1 MVPDSPHRSRR
12 QQQFQRQSA
21 GIWQGVGRPMISTE
35 PTALIPV
42 TLLTGFL
49 GSGKTTVLNHV
60 LKQPGMAATAVIV
73 NEFGEIGLDHL
84 LVERSS
90 EDIVLLNSGCLC
102 CTVRG
107 DIVDTLTNLFVDRVK
122 GKVPF
127 FTRVAIETT
136 GLADPAPILHTLMTD
151 PIVAARYVLDGV
163 VTTVDAVNG
172 AGSLDRQPEAVKQ
185 AAVADRLLL
194 TKTDIAEPGARQ
206 AIEAR
211 LKELN
216 PSAAIVSVAQGAI
229 DSALLFN
236 IGFYDPT
243 TKSLDVRRWL
253 RDESFEGDHGQDV
266 GHGHEHPDVNRHD
279 DRIRAFCITREQPIS
294 WAALSTWLDGLAA
307 MRGDDL
313 LRLKAIVALSDR
325 PDQPVVLHGVQHLFH
340 PPVLLP
346 EWPSEDRR
354 TRMVF
359 ITRDLPRETIE
370 TTLAAFEEAVEE
382 RPSSQSPPREL
393 GNGGTRRNF
402 LVSAGSIAAATA
414 FAGSARAVMGPD
426 DKFDL
431 VIKGGEV
438 LDPSQSLRGRRDIGI
453 RYGIIE
459 ALEPEIPA
467 PRGLRVL
474 DASGKLVTPGLVDL
488 HTHVY
493 PYGSAIG
500 IPADELVAH
509 QCTTTC
515 VSAGDAGANN
525 FAAFRRF
532 IVAQTRTRLCA
543 FIHIANSGLASF
555 PVAELTNIDVA
566 DVSAAAKAIAE
577 NGDIVIGAKVRM
589 SENVIAKNGIEP
601 LKRAIAACEQAGT
614 GGRVMVHIGGVE
626 TRALMSQIL
635 DLMRPGDVLTH
646 AYSGAPNLSGDFTNI
661 VEDGSLLPAALA
673 AKQRG
678 IIFDVGHGGGSFD
691 YTVAEVAIA
700 QGCTPDTISSDI
712 HVFSGNTPGMPYL
725 TWVMSKFLGLGFTL
739 DQVIA
744 MATINPAK
752 IINRLPKLGT
762 LELGAPGDVAIMDLV
777 EGPVTFVD
785 TRNNTRGGKAYLKPV
800 QTVTAGVP
808 FGRPYNAPFSVR

>member
-1 MVPDSPHRSRR
+1 
-12 QQQFQRQSA
+12 
-21 GIWQGVGRPMISTE
+21 MISTE

-90 EDIVLLNSGCLC
+90 EDVVLLNSGCLC